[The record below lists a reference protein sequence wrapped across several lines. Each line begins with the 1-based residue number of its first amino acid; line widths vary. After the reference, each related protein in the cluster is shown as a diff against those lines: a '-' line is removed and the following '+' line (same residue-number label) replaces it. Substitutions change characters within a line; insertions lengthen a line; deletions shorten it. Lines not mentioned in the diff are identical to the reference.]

1 MAKKI
6 EKNEIVEVR
15 NLSNRNTIT
24 QANAMIN
31 SKYTL
36 NLSEQRLILF
46 AIAQIDSVNDES
58 FFKFSCTVKELEKEL
73 SIELKESRLK
83 DLAVNILKKPLLIK
97 EGINW
102 IACNWF
108 SSFKYYGGEARM
120 EFKISDD
127 LVPYLLKLKEK
138 FTTYS
143 LEIAIQFQGKYTTR
157 FYEFCMQ
164 VKNQDKKEISF
175 ELDFLYELLQLP
187 KTMRVWGQFKRDVL
201 DLSIN
206 EINEKTEIKA
216 NYEAIKTG
224 RKYTNLILSWE
235 YA

>member
-6 EKNEIVEVR
+6 DKNEIVEVR
-15 NLSNRNTIT
+15 NLSDRKVVT

-58 FFKFSCTVKELEKEL
+58 FFKFSCTVRELEKEL
-73 SIELKESRLK
+73 GIELKESRLK

-143 LEIAIQFQGKYTTR
+143 LEVAIQFQGKYTTR

-164 VKNQDKKEISF
+164 VRNQNKKEIIF

-187 KTMRVWGQFKRDVL
+187 KTMRAFGQFKRDVL
-201 DLSIN
+201 DPSIN

>member
-46 AIAQIDSVNDES
+46 AIAQIDSVSDES

-108 SSFKYYGGEARM
+108 SSFKYYGGEARI

-143 LEIAIQFQGKYTTR
+143 LEVAIQFQGKYTTR

-235 YA
+235 YV

>member
-6 EKNEIVEVR
+6 DKNEIVEVR
-15 NLSNRNTIT
+15 NLSDRKVVT

-58 FFKFSCTVKELEKEL
+58 FFKFSCTVRELEKEL
-73 SIELKESRLK
+73 GIELKESRLK
-83 DLAVNILKKPLLIK
+83 DLAMNILKKPLLIK

-143 LEIAIQFQGKYTTR
+143 LEVAIQFQGKYTTR

-164 VKNQDKKEISF
+164 VRNQNKKEIIF

-187 KTMRVWGQFKRDVL
+187 KTMRAFGQFKRDVL
-201 DLSIN
+201 DPSIN

>member
-6 EKNEIVEVR
+6 DKNEIVEVR
-15 NLSNRNTIT
+15 NLSDRKTIT

-108 SSFKYYGGEARM
+108 SSFKYYGGEARI

-143 LEIAIQFQGKYTTR
+143 LEVAIQFQGKYTTR

-164 VKNQDKKEISF
+164 VRNQDKKEIGF

-187 KTMRVWGQFKRDVL
+187 KSLKVFADFKKRVL
-201 DLSIN
+201 DPSIN

-216 NYEAIKTG
+216 SYEAIKTG
-224 RKYTNLILSWE
+224 RKYTNLILIWE
-235 YA
+235 YV

>member
-108 SSFKYYGGEARM
+108 SSFKYYGGEARI

-187 KTMRVWGQFKRDVL
+187 KSLKVFADFKKRVL
-201 DLSIN
+201 DPSIN

-216 NYEAIKTG
+216 SYEAIKTG
-224 RKYTNLILSWE
+224 RKYTNLILIWE
-235 YA
+235 YV

>member
-6 EKNEIVEVR
+6 DKNEIFEVR
-15 NLSNRNTIT
+15 NLSDKKTIT

-73 SIELKESRLK
+73 NIDLNENRLK
-83 DLAVNILKKPLLIK
+83 NLAVNILKKPLLIK
-97 EGINW
+97 DGINW

-164 VKNQDKKEISF
+164 VKNQNKKEISF
-175 ELDFLYELLQLP
+175 ELNFLYELLQLP
-187 KTMRVWGQFKRDVL
+187 KSLKIFADFKKRVL
-201 DLSIN
+201 DPSIN

-216 NYEAIKTG
+216 SYEAIKTG

-235 YA
+235 YV

>member
-6 EKNEIVEVR
+6 DKNEIVEVR
-15 NLSNRNTIT
+15 NLSDRKVVT

-58 FFKFSCTVKELEKEL
+58 FFKFSCTVRELEKEL
-73 SIELKESRLK
+73 GIELKESRLK

-143 LEIAIQFQGKYTTR
+143 LEVAIQFQGKYTTR

-164 VKNQDKKEISF
+164 VKNQNKKEIDF

-187 KTMRVWGQFKRDVL
+187 KTMRAFGQFKRDVL
-201 DLSIN
+201 DPSIN

>member
-108 SSFKYYGGEARM
+108 SSFKYYGGEARI

-127 LVPYLLKLKEK
+127 LIPYLLKLKEK

-143 LEIAIQFQGKYTTR
+143 LEVAIQFQGKYTTR

-164 VKNQDKKEISF
+164 VKNQDKKEINF

>member
-108 SSFKYYGGEARM
+108 SSFKYYGGEARI

>member
-6 EKNEIVEVR
+6 DKNEIVEVR
-15 NLSNRNTIT
+15 NLSDRKTIT

-58 FFKFSCTVKELEKEL
+58 FFKFSCTVRELEKEL
-73 SIELKESRLK
+73 NIDLNENRLK

-143 LEIAIQFQGKYTTR
+143 LEVAIQFQGKYTTR

-164 VKNQDKKEISF
+164 VRNQDKKEINF

-187 KTMRVWGQFKRDVL
+187 KSLRVFGDFKRYVL
-201 DLSIN
+201 DPSID

-224 RKYTNLILSWE
+224 RKYTNLILIWE
-235 YA
+235 YV

>member
-108 SSFKYYGGEARM
+108 SSFKYYGGEARI

-143 LEIAIQFQGKYTTR
+143 LEVAIQFQGKYTTR

>member
-6 EKNEIVEVR
+6 DKNEIIEVR
-15 NLSNRNTIT
+15 NLSDRKTIT

-36 NLSEQRLILF
+36 NLSEQRLILL

-58 FFKFSCTVKELEKEL
+58 FFKFSCTVRELEREL
-73 SIELKESRLK
+73 GIELKESRLK
-83 DLAVNILKKPLLIK
+83 DLAVNILKKPLYIQ
-97 EGINW
+97 ERNRW

-108 SSFKYYGGEARM
+108 SAFIYYDNEARI
-120 EFKISDD
+120 EFEISPT
-127 LVPYLLKLKEK
+127 LTPYLLKLKEK

-164 VKNQDKKEISF
+164 VRNQDKKEISF

-216 NYEAIKTG
+216 SYEAIKTG

>member
-127 LVPYLLKLKEK
+127 LIPYLLKLKEK

-164 VKNQDKKEISF
+164 VKNQDKKEINF

>member
-6 EKNEIVEVR
+6 DKNEIFEVR
-15 NLSNRNTIT
+15 NLSDKKTIT

-73 SIELKESRLK
+73 NIDLNENRLK

-97 EGINW
+97 DGINW

-187 KTMRVWGQFKRDVL
+187 KSLKIFADFKKRVL
-201 DLSIN
+201 DPSIN

-216 NYEAIKTG
+216 SYEAIKTG

-235 YA
+235 YV

>member
-46 AIAQIDSVNDES
+46 AIAQIDSVNDEN

-108 SSFKYYGGEARM
+108 SSFKYYGGEARI

>member
-58 FFKFSCTVKELEKEL
+58 FFKFSCTVRELEKEL
-73 SIELKESRLK
+73 GIELKESRLK

-108 SSFKYYGGEARM
+108 SSFKYYGGEARI

>member
-6 EKNEIVEVR
+6 DKNEIVEVR

-108 SSFKYYGGEARM
+108 SSFKYYGGEARI

>member
-6 EKNEIVEVR
+6 DKNEIVEVR
-15 NLSNRNTIT
+15 NLSDRKTIT

-36 NLSEQRLILF
+36 NLSEQRLILL

-108 SSFKYYGGEARM
+108 SSFKYYGGEARI

-143 LEIAIQFQGKYTTR
+143 LEVAIQFQGKYTTR

-164 VKNQDKKEISF
+164 VRNQDKKEIGF

-187 KTMRVWGQFKRDVL
+187 KSLKVFADFKKRVL
-201 DLSIN
+201 DPSIN

-216 NYEAIKTG
+216 SYEAIKTG
-224 RKYTNLILSWE
+224 RKYTNLILIWE
-235 YA
+235 YV

>member
-6 EKNEIVEVR
+6 DKNEIVEVR
-15 NLSNRNTIT
+15 NLSDRKVVT

-58 FFKFSCTVKELEKEL
+58 FFKFSCTVRELEKEL
-73 SIELKESRLK
+73 GIELKESRLK
-83 DLAVNILKKPLLIK
+83 DLAMNILKKPLLIK

-143 LEIAIQFQGKYTTR
+143 LEVAIQFQGKYTTR

-164 VKNQDKKEISF
+164 VRNQNKKEIIF

-187 KTMRVWGQFKRDVL
+187 KTMRAFGQFKRDVL
-201 DLSIN
+201 DPSIN

-216 NYEAIKTG
+216 
-224 RKYTNLILSWE
+224 
-235 YA
+235 

>member
-6 EKNEIVEVR
+6 DKNEIVEVR
-15 NLSNRNTIT
+15 NLSDRKTIT

-73 SIELKESRLK
+73 NIDLNENRLK

-97 EGINW
+97 DGINW

-143 LEIAIQFQGKYTTR
+143 LEVAIQFQGKYTTR

-164 VKNQDKKEISF
+164 VRNQDKKEIGF

-187 KTMRVWGQFKRDVL
+187 KSLKIFADFKKRVL
-201 DLSIN
+201 APSIN

-216 NYEAIKTG
+216 SYEAIKTG

>member
-6 EKNEIVEVR
+6 DKNEIVEIR
-15 NLSNRNTIT
+15 NLSDRKVVT

-36 NLSEQRLILF
+36 NLSEQKLILF

-58 FFKFSCTVKELEKEL
+58 FFKFSCTVRELEKEL
-73 SIELKESRLK
+73 GTELKESRLK

-143 LEIAIQFQGKYTTR
+143 LEVAIRFQGKYTTR

-164 VKNQDKKEISF
+164 VKNQNKKEIDF

-187 KTMRVWGQFKRDVL
+187 KTMRAFGQFKRDVL
-201 DLSIN
+201 EPSIN

>member
-108 SSFKYYGGEARM
+108 SSFKYYGGEARI

-164 VKNQDKKEISF
+164 VKNQDKKEINF

>member
-6 EKNEIVEVR
+6 EKNKIVEVR
-15 NLSNRNTIT
+15 NLSDRKVVT

-73 SIELKESRLK
+73 NIDLNENRLK

-127 LVPYLLKLKEK
+127 LIPYLFNFKENILQDFTNFVCKLETRIKK
-138 FTTYS
+138 RLISS
-143 LEIAIQFQGKYTTR
+143 LIFYMSFYNFQK
-157 FYEFCMQ
+157 
-164 VKNQDKKEISF
+164 V
-175 ELDFLYELLQLP
+175 
-187 KTMRVWGQFKRDVL
+187 
-201 DLSIN
+201 
-206 EINEKTEIKA
+206 
-216 NYEAIKTG
+216 
-224 RKYTNLILSWE
+224 
-235 YA
+235 

>member
-15 NLSNRNTIT
+15 NLSNRKTIT

-108 SSFKYYGGEARM
+108 SSFKYYGGEARI

-164 VKNQDKKEISF
+164 VKNQDKKEINF

-216 NYEAIKTG
+216 SYEAIKTG
-224 RKYTNLILSWE
+224 RKYTNLILIWE
-235 YA
+235 YV

>member
-15 NLSNRNTIT
+15 NLSNRKVVT

-108 SSFKYYGGEARM
+108 SSFKYYGGEARI

-235 YA
+235 CA